1 MADAHYIARGHKIGI
16 HAQKRTPELFQH
28 IDRAVAQGTPFPVI
42 KFVDELTALQA
53 VKERSP
59 STITIGRRIGSMD
72 GLEGIGGIDDGDV
85 SAWVQDIMQPIFDYF
100 ALNPGLEQFVDY
112 VEFLNEA
119 DPPTRRG
126 YEMMGK
132 VVKACVQ
139 LGRQQLPGVGWA
151 IGSFNAGTPE
161 YDEMQAFLE
170 SGVLADAHGHGDVI
184 LAYHEGVFANDPIDH
199 GHGAQIPG
207 APSVPEGGGAMVGR
221 VAYWAQLAGSEMIPA
236 VATEFY
242 YGGSYDDHEGIRERA
257 AFGEVEFY
265 PETDSLVM
273 TPRTEDERTEGTL
286 DVTDL
291 SGDEL
296 TRAVMTMYVSGFDII
311 ALESPRIETDQR
323 RTIREAT
330 QGLVGLEVLEETRDR
345 VVIRDLLDSS
355 ELSIHNA
362 VTRMRLIA
370 LSMLED
376 AIAALSELDHDM
388 ARDVIQR
395 DDDVDRLWM
404 VVSRIF
410 RSTLRTPKAAE
421 ELGVSREVCFDY
433 QSSARQLERIAD
445 HATKIATISLE
456 IGAVNE
462 SVAEAL
468 SDLQTAAVTVP
479 ETAMDALLEDD
490 PDTAVDLATEAR
502 ADLPEIDD
510 RARDVDDVI
519 RDLDEAELAQSLG
532 LVVDSLSRTADYGG
546 NIAES
551 ALQKA
556 APSP

>member
-1 MADAHYIARGHKIGI
+1 MADAHYIARGHKIGV

-59 STITIGRRIGSMD
+59 STITIGRRIGRMD

-85 SAWVQDIMQPIFDYF
+85 SEWVQAIMQPIFDYF

-161 YDEMQAFLE
+161 YDEMQAFLD
-170 SGVLADAHGHGDVI
+170 SGVLTDAHGHGDVI

-257 AFGEVEFY
+257 A
-265 PETDSLVM
+265 
-273 TPRTEDERTEGTL
+273 
-286 DVTDL
+286 
-291 SGDEL
+291 
-296 TRAVMTMYVSGFDII
+296 
-311 ALESPRIETDQR
+311 
-323 RTIREAT
+323 
-330 QGLVGLEVLEETRDR
+330 
-345 VVIRDLLDSS
+345 
-355 ELSIHNA
+355 
-362 VTRMRLIA
+362 
-370 LSMLED
+370 
-376 AIAALSELDHDM
+376 
-388 ARDVIQR
+388 
-395 DDDVDRLWM
+395 W
-404 VVSRIF
+404 
-410 RSTLRTPKAAE
+410 
-421 ELGVSREVCFDY
+421 
-433 QSSARQLERIAD
+433 
-445 HATKIATISLE
+445 
-456 IGAVNE
+456 
-462 SVAEAL
+462 
-468 SDLQTAAVTVP
+468 
-479 ETAMDALLEDD
+479 
-490 PDTAVDLATEAR
+490 
-502 ADLPEIDD
+502 
-510 RARDVDDVI
+510 VDDVMS
-519 RDLDEAELAQSLG
+519 DLWYVLAVLPFTHAPVGQWVGTQDYTPAYPG
-532 LVVDSLSRTADYGG
+532 LLSYAATVRERQ
-546 NIAES
+546 N
-551 ALQKA
+551 A
-556 APSP
+556 APEPQEPDPGPDEETLQQFIWRQSRERDTINEEAALYKALRRAGYMPYSTEFRREFAGETYAIQTGFDRQSGKRVVAYVRVPEWGDVKIVEGDGT